1 MAVTRSQPQQPEL
14 VLSTLL
20 PQRFV
25 ANILLRLP
33 PKSLFRFMSVSR
45 SWLAVISSR
54 SFQNRYY
61 AIRAASIPR
70 FLFQSR
76 DCDYHPPSGSAFH
89 DFVTLDRRGNPLD
102 VLTVTVAFGPIKRVL
117 TSCRGLFCF
126 PTENFVYLCNPATHS
141 IIQLPPV
148 DYRRVDSGGVYG
160 LGYVKSTGEY
170 KVVRLG
176 YKRANEYSYYSRECE
191 LEPSVFTY
199 PTTGNCWRALS
210 YECRPYFV
218 AEMSLPV
225 FVHSNETIYWKID
238 HRYHDP
244 DDHGFLVAF
253 DLNEERFN
261 VVGKPAGWQPRE
273 GCWTKLIE
281 SEIIGKLCMVETL
294 AHHDSLVIWILAD
307 QMSSQ
312 WVKRGVFQMPSFGHG
327 ITVVDV
333 KALWGDGIVLSS
345 LENVIIF
352 FNPRNGTFKKV
363 TIPEGLQ
370 NWDFCPY
377 AESLVTLRLPA

>member
-1 MAVTRSQPQQPEL
+1 MACRDFQPELSEQVLRKAALIPRFLFQSRDCDYHPSSGSAFHNFITLDRKGNPLDVLTVTFAFGPIKRVLTSCRGLFCFLTENFVYLCNPATHSIIQLPPVDYRRVDSGGVYGIGYVKSTGEYKVVRLGYKRANEYSSQPQQPEL

-45 SWLAVISSR
+45 SWMAVISSR

-61 AIRAASIPR
+61 AIRAASIPC

-89 DFVTLDRRGNPLD
+89 DFVTLDRKGNPLD

-117 TSCRGLFCF
+117 TSCSRLFCF

-160 LGYVKSTGEY
+160 IGYVKSTGEY

-176 YKRANEYSYYSRECE
+176 YKRANEY
-191 LEPSVFTY
+191 
-199 PTTGNCWRALS
+199 
-210 YECRPYFV
+210 
-218 AEMSLPV
+218 
-225 FVHSNETIYWKID
+225 
-238 HRYHDP
+238 
-244 DDHGFLVAF
+244 
-253 DLNEERFN
+253 
-261 VVGKPAGWQPRE
+261 
-273 GCWTKLIE
+273 
-281 SEIIGKLCMVETL
+281 
-294 AHHDSLVIWILAD
+294 
-307 QMSSQ
+307 
-312 WVKRGVFQMPSFGHG
+312 
-327 ITVVDV
+327 
-333 KALWGDGIVLSS
+333 
-345 LENVIIF
+345 
-352 FNPRNGTFKKV
+352 
-363 TIPEGLQ
+363 
-370 NWDFCPY
+370 
-377 AESLVTLRLPA
+377 